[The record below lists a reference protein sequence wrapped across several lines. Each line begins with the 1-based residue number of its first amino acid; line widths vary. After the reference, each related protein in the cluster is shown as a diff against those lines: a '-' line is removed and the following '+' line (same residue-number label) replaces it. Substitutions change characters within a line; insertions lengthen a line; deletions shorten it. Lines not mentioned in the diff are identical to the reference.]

1 MQGNNHQ
8 GARKQA
14 VPCVRMQEQRAIS
27 LPLTPAVQLF
37 SLARPHMRAFHVS
50 CACSQP
56 LAPACSW
63 QLGVVRDF
71 LSLCLTPILTWTEPS
86 QLAWFNFFM
95 TFLATFAPA
104 ALL

>member
-1 MQGNNHQ
+1 M
-8 GARKQA
+8 
-14 VPCVRMQEQRAIS
+14 
-27 LPLTPAVQLF
+27 LTPASYPRCTVVFVGQAAL
-37 SLARPHMRAFHVS
+37 HVS

-63 QLGVVRDF
+63 QLSVARDF
-71 LSLCLTPILTWTEPS
+71 MSLCLTPIFTWTEPS